1 MNSCGNPQTGA
12 FFVWVTATE
21 EIKRF
26 ASLSH
31 PYMRRLV
38 GVPHSSAGGP
48 RLRKGEARRSPT
60 SADRGRASG
69 ESSCRLWSY

>member
-21 EIKRF
+21 GIKRF

-38 GVPHSSAGGP
+38 DQQ
-48 RLRKGEARRSPT
+48 L
-60 SADRGRASG
+60 ASMTLQASKFFG
-69 ESSCRLWSY
+69 